1 MESDTGDRRHVDRD
15 RAQGLGLARG
25 EEAAFTALYREYR
38 TRLHQYALSL
48 VRNRETAEDAVQDAF
63 IKAYRR
69 LDQFESRA
77 NFGTWLHRIA
87 ANCSYDLLRSR
98 QRRSE
103 MPLETEADESD
114 ARSLPS
120 PEPSPDRLAHSADV
134 RTRVE
139 RAMARLSPLERAA
152 FVLRHHQGLS
162 IREIGSAL
170 GLDTSA
176 TKHSIFRAVRKM
188 REALEPVAEAA
199 S

>member
-1 MESDTGDRRHVDRD
+1 MEDDAADVAAARAGD
-15 RAQGLGLARG
+15 
-25 EEAAFTALYREYR
+25 EEAFRRLVERHSRNVFRLAFRMTGNE
-38 TRLHQYALSL
+38 HD
-48 VRNRETAEDAVQDAF
+48 AEDAVQDAF

-103 MPLETEADESD
+103 TPLEAEADESD
-114 ARSLPS
+114 ARTLPS
-120 PEPSPDRLAHSADV
+120 REPSPDRLALSADV
-134 RTRVE
+134 RMRVE

-162 IREIGSAL
+162 IREIGSSL

-188 REALEPVAEAA
+188 RVALEVVAEAA

>member
-1 MESDTGDRRHVDRD
+1 MMRMEDDAADVAAARAGD
-15 RAQGLGLARG
+15 
-25 EEAAFTALYREYR
+25 EEAFRRLVERHSRNVFRLAFRMTGNE
-38 TRLHQYALSL
+38 HD
-48 VRNRETAEDAVQDAF
+48 AEDAVQDAF

-103 MPLETEADESD
+103 TSLEAEAGESD
-114 ARSLPS
+114 ASALPS
-120 PEPSPDRLAHSADV
+120 REVSPDRLALSADV

-162 IREIGSAL
+162 IREIGTAL

-188 REALEPVAEAA
+188 RVALEPIAEAA

>member
-1 MESDTGDRRHVDRD
+1 MRMEDDVADVAAARAGD
-15 RAQGLGLARG
+15 
-25 EEAAFTALYREYR
+25 EEAFRRLVERHSRNVFRLAFRMTGNE
-38 TRLHQYALSL
+38 HD
-48 VRNRETAEDAVQDAF
+48 AEDAVQDAF

>member
-1 MESDTGDRRHVDRD
+1 MKRMEDDAADVAAARAGD
-15 RAQGLGLARG
+15 
-25 EEAAFTALYREYR
+25 EEAFRRLVERHSRNVFRLAFRMTGNE
-38 TRLHQYALSL
+38 HD
-48 VRNRETAEDAVQDAF
+48 AEDVVQDAF

-103 MPLETEADESD
+103 TSLEAEADEGD
-114 ARSLPS
+114 ARALPS
-120 PEPSPDRLAHSADV
+120 REVSPDRLALSADV

-162 IREIGSAL
+162 IREIGAAL

-176 TKHSIFRAVRKM
+176 TKHSIFRAVRKL
-188 REALEPVAEAA
+188 RVALEPIAEAA